1 MRIQI
6 VQASA
11 LGSTAE
17 IAEAVGRTLE
27 RRGHR
32 VVVQDAAL
40 ADDPGLFGACVIG
53 SAVHGGHWLDAARD
67 FVRRHATIL
76 AERPVWLFSVGPL
89 GVIDPV
95 SITDPAE
102 IDEFRRLIGP
112 RGHHVFFGAHD
123 RTSPA
128 IERLPRIERFVAR
141 RFIPSG
147 DFRDWP
153 AIERWANRI
162 ADGLGP
168 VPLADASA
176 VGVG

>member
-17 IAEAVGRTLE
+17 IADAIGRALE

-32 VVVQDAAL
+32 VVVEDAAA

-53 SAVHGGHWLDAARD
+53 SAVHGGHWLEPARA
-67 FVRRHATIL
+67 FVRSYAATL

-89 GVIDPV
+89 GVVDP
-95 SITDPAE
+95 SAITEPAE
-102 IDEFRRLIGP
+102 IDEFRRAIGP
-112 RGHHVFFGAHD
+112 RGHQVFFGAHD

-128 IERLPRIERFVAR
+128 IERLPRVERFVAR

-168 VPLADASA
+168 VPAIEPLAAA
-176 VGVG
+176 PR